1 VLHGFTGNDGASPG
15 LGAWLVFDQ
24 SGALYGTTSY
34 GGDDGYGTVFILTPP
49 AILGG
54 AWTERVL
61 HSFTGTPDGANPSG
75 HLVFDQSGALY
86 GTTANGGASGLGTVF
101 KLTPPSTPGGAWT
114 AAVLYSFTGS
124 DGANPTGAG
133 VIFDGSGALYGTS
146 RNGGTDGNGTVFQL
160 TPPKSKHGAWTES
173 VLHDFTEVNDGGAP
187 VAGLTFDRS
196 GALYGTTY
204 FGFGNPN
211 FCGTVFKLAPPARK
225 HDNWT
230 ETVLHDFNCS
240 DGANPFAGVILISQA
255 RSTARPTAL
264 MRPKEVQ
271 CSS

>member
-1 VLHGFTGNDGASPG
+1 
-15 LGAWLVFDQ
+15 
-24 SGALYGTTSY
+24 
-34 GGDDGYGTVFILTPP
+34 
-49 AILGG
+49 
-54 AWTERVL
+54 
-61 HSFTGTPDGANPSG
+61 
-75 HLVFDQSGALY
+75 
-86 GTTANGGASGLGTVF
+86 
-101 KLTPPSTPGGAWT
+101 
-114 AAVLYSFTGS
+114 
-124 DGANPTGAG
+124 
-133 VIFDGSGALYGTS
+133 
-146 RNGGTDGNGTVFQL
+146 VFQL